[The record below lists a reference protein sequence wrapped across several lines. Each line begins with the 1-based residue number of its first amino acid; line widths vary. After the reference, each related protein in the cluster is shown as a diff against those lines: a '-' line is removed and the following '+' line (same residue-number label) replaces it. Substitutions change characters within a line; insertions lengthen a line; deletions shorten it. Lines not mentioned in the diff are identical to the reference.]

1 MDLPKK
7 YKPHAVEASWKN
19 AWGKSGIYAWD
30 PNRPRE
36 ETFVVDT
43 PPPTV
48 SGSLHLGHLFSYSH
62 QDFIVRYQRMR
73 GKNIFFPIGWDD
85 NGLPTERRVQN
96 LMNVKCSTDVP
107 YDPDFKGVRLTGKA
121 KTPPEPISRKNFVE
135 LCDDVVVDDE
145 EVFKALWTRLG
156 LSYDWDQEYTTIGEH
171 SRRISQYSFLKLLED
186 DEIYQAERPVLWDV
200 DFQTAIAQAELKDK
214 ELPSAYQY
222 LNFGVDGSD
231 TKLVIATTRPEL
243 LPACVAVAVHPDDE
257 RYKEYVGQEAVTP
270 LFGVKVRIIADVKAD
285 PEKGTGVVMICT
297 FGDQTDVEWWT
308 EYKLPT
314 RQILNREGHLIHI
327 TFGDEGWESVDAD
340 KANAVYEKLSGK
352 YVKPARRIIV
362 EEAEAAG
369 NVIARPQ
376 EDITHSVKFFEKG
389 DRPLELIPAR
399 QWYTKLMDKKQA
411 LIEQGQKIKWHPE
424 YMYKRYEHW
433 VEGLNQDWCL
443 SRQRFF
449 GVPIPVWYKIDEHGE
464 TQYDQR
470 ALPSVEQLPVDPLG
484 EVPEGYTEEQR
495 NQPNGFS
502 GDPDIFDTWAT
513 SSLSPQISSHWFLDE
528 ERHAKLY
535 PADMR
540 PQGHDIIRTWA
551 FYTIVK
557 AYLHDKEVPWT
568 NITLSGWI
576 LDPDR
581 KKMSKSQGNVVTP
594 EPMLDEFGADSV
606 RYWAG
611 RARLGVDT
619 AHDEQVFKVGKR
631 LCMKMFNASKFVIDR
646 FGDIDPALLGPE
658 KVTVETD
665 RVAIAQLRPLIE
677 RATAAFDDFDYS
689 QALQRTEDFFW
700 AMFCD
705 NYIELAKPRTYDEEL
720 SVERLSAASSLR
732 LIHRALVRML
742 APFVPFITDEV
753 WHWAY
758 SGDADMHDSVHRS
771 PWPTLSEF
779 ASIPEPSDSGTWA
792 ATMEV
797 VDAVRKAKANAQ
809 MSVKAPVESLQV
821 THTQAFI
828 DSLAPALG
836 DLMEMLRIET
846 VDLLPDEAASEIGVE
861 VEMKET
867 ENQNS

>member
-1 MDLPKK
+1 M
-7 YKPHAVEASWKN
+7 
-19 AWGKSGIYAWD
+19 
-30 PNRPRE
+30 
-36 ETFVVDT
+36 
-43 PPPTV
+43 
-48 SGSLHLGHLFSYSH
+48 
-62 QDFIVRYQRMR
+62 
-73 GKNIFFPIGWDD
+73 
-85 NGLPTERRVQN
+85 
-96 LMNVKCSTDVP
+96 
-107 YDPDFKGVRLTGKA
+107 
-121 KTPPEPISRKNFVE
+121 
-135 LCDDVVVDDE
+135 
-145 EVFKALWTRLG
+145 
-156 LSYDWDQEYTTIGEH
+156 
-171 SRRISQYSFLKLLED
+171 
-186 DEIYQAERPVLWDV
+186 
-200 DFQTAIAQAELKDK
+200 
-214 ELPSAYQY
+214 
-222 LNFGVDGSD
+222 
-231 TKLVIATTRPEL
+231 
-243 LPACVAVAVHPDDE
+243 
-257 RYKEYVGQEAVTP
+257 
-270 LFGVKVRIIADVKAD
+270 
-285 PEKGTGVVMICT
+285 
-297 FGDQTDVEWWT
+297 
-308 EYKLPT
+308 
-314 RQILNREGHLIHI
+314 
-327 TFGDEGWESVDAD
+327 
-340 KANAVYEKLSGK
+340 
-352 YVKPARRIIV
+352 KPARRIIV